1 MPPLEHSLRLCFD
14 SLFRIMCFESK
25 MDIWRLV
32 LLRFFL
38 ISSECVQMQIVV
50 IYCEHFFVCISS
62 KNGKCAR
69 VCIEQIFLYWWFIM
83 MLVYKA
89 SNGSSLWNANFY
101 RVFFK
106 AAMKTCLL
114 VEYNHTEKD
123 FMVMCSKYFLGT
135 KIESPIMQLLFKENI
150 QSQILHLFLELCLH
164 LNIIVGWTN
173 FSLKHLMYTK

>member
-1 MPPLEHSLRLCFD
+1 MG
-14 SLFRIMCFESK
+14 
-25 MDIWRLV
+25 IWRLV
-32 LLRFFL
+32 LLRIFL

-101 RVFFK
+101 RGFFK
-106 AAMKTCLL
+106 AAMKICLL

-123 FMVMCSKYFLGT
+123 FMVMCSNYFEEQKLN
-135 KIESPIMQLLFKENI
+135 LLLCNCYLKKTLRVKF
-150 QSQILHLFLELCLH
+150 LHLFLELCLH